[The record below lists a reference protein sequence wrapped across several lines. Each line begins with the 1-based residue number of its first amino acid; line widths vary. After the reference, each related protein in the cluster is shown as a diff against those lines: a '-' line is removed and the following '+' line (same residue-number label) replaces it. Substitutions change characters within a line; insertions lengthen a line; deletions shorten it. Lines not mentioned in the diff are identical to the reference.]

1 VLSSDFLPLV
11 ALAGFGAAAALLT
24 LIIPAIVAPSRRH
37 PVKAEAFECGQV
49 PTGEGRLSFMM
60 QYYSYLLIFVIFD
73 VMSMF
78 IFAWG
83 VSYFQI
89 GIQSVWII
97 MPFLLILF
105 VPMGYALYL
114 AGRRDI
120 W

>member
-1 VLSSDFLPLV
+1 MSSDFLPLI
-11 ALAGFGAAAALLT
+11 ALAGFGAAATILT
-24 LIIPAIVAPSRRH
+24 LVIPAVVAPSRRH

-60 QYYSYLLIFVIFD
+60 QYYSYLLMFVVFD

-89 GIQSVWII
+89 GIQGAWII
-97 MPFLLILF
+97 MAFLVILF
-105 VPMGYALYL
+105 VPLGYALHL
-114 AGRRDI
+114 AGRREL